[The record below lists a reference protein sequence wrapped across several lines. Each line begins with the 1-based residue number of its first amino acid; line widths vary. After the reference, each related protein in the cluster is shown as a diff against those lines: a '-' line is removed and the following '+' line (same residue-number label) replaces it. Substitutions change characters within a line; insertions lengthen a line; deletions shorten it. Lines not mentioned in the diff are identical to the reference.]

1 MAECPIRDAQ
11 LHRLLLPA
19 GEIIL
24 AVPLSPRR
32 ALPLRSGPH
41 HATAFKRE
49 TSAIIYTDS
58 TLGVVH
64 ISRLRDA
71 APGGRMRPLSPL
83 LTPMPRTT
91 SVQVG
96 AGDTWGNPV
105 EC

>member
-49 TSAIIYTDS
+49 TRAIIYTDS

-64 ISRLRDA
+64 ISRRRDT
-71 APGGRMRPLSPL
+71 APGAGCARYPRSSRLCLGQPLSN
-83 LTPMPRTT
+83 
-91 SVQVG
+91 
-96 AGDTWGNPV
+96 GDNGRILPP
-105 EC
+105 